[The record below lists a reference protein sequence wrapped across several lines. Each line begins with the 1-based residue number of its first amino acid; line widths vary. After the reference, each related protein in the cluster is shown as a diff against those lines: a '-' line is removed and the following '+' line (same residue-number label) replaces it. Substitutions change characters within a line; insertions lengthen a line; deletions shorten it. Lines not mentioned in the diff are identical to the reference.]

1 MFDRTSTEIAPW
13 RIVAAN
19 DKRGAR
25 LAVLETICDRLER
38 AIERA

>member
-1 MFDRTSTEIAPW
+1 MFDRTSTEVAPW
-13 RIVAAN
+13 KIVAAN

-25 LAVLETICDRLER
+25 LTVLETTCDRLER